1 MPTMSHSLTKNLV
14 LIGGGHSHAIVLKQF
29 GINPLPGVNI
39 TLITNVSHT
48 PYSGMLPGYIAG
60 FYDYHDCHIDL
71 RALARF
77 AHCQILIDHA
87 IALNLSKNQ
96 VICQENKPINFD
108 VVSIDIGSTPNT
120 LLVPGAK
127 DYAIPAKP
135 VPQFF
140 NHWQELLTERKN
152 KPDQLLRLAIVGGG
166 AGGVELALNMQS
178 SLLREEARGKKQE
191 GRSKREEGKKEEGK
205 NREFLEIDL
214 IQSGRE
220 LLPNH
225 NRLVRRRL
233 QEILMSRGIQLYL
246 GETVSKIEP
255 LLRHDRVFFSYLLH
269 CESGLTKEYDRVFWV
284 TQASAAHW
292 LKESG
297 ISTDNN
303 GFILVNDYLQSLSHP
318 QIFAAGDIATMINHP
333 RPKAGVFAVRQGKP
347 LYHNLCR
354 FIQDK
359 PLKPFYP
366 QQQYLSLIGTGD
378 KSAIASRGIFMWES
392 PLLWQWKDRIDRQF
406 MQQFP

>member
-1 MPTMSHSLTKNLV
+1 MPNLGEKPGFFLKLMLTTSHSLTKNLV

-29 GINPLPGVNI
+29 GINPLPGINI

-60 FYDYHDCHIDL
+60 FYDYHDCHINL
-71 RALARF
+71 RSLALF

-87 IALNLSKNQ
+87 IALDLGKNQ

-127 DYAIPAKP
+127 DYTIPAKP
-135 VPQFF
+135 VPQFLK
-140 NHWQELLTERKN
+140 HWQELLTERKN
-152 KPDQLLRLAIVGGG
+152 NPDQLLRLAIVGGG

-178 SLLREEARGKKQE
+178 CLLKEER
-191 GRSKREEGKKEEGK
+191 RRNKEEGIRK
-205 NREFLEIDL
+205 KGEGNNSEFLEISL

-220 LLPNH
+220 LLLSH
-225 NRLVRRRL
+225 NILVRRRL
-233 QEILMSRGIQLYL
+233 QEILISRGIQLYL

-255 LLRHDRVFFSYLLH
+255 LLRRDRALFSYLLH

-333 RPKAGVFAVRQGKP
+333 RPKAGVFAVHQGKP

-354 FIQDK
+354 FIQGK
-359 PLKPFYP
+359 PLKPYYP
-366 QQQYLSLIGTGD
+366 QKQYLSLIGTGD
-378 KSAIASRGIFMWES
+378 KSAIASRGMFMWES
-392 PLLWQWKDRIDRQF
+392 PLLWQ
-406 MQQFP
+406 

>member
-1 MPTMSHSLTKNLV
+1 MPTISHSITKNLV
-14 LIGGGHSHAIVLKQF
+14 LLGGGHSHAIVLKQF
-29 GINPLPGVNI
+29 GINPLPGVNL

-60 FYDYHDCHIDL
+60 FYDYNDCHIDL
-71 RALARF
+71 RSLARF
-77 AHCQILIDHA
+77 AHSQILIDHA
-87 IALNLSKNQ
+87 IALDLSKNK
-96 VICQENKPINFD
+96 VICQENQPIHFD
-108 VVSIDIGSTPNT
+108 IVSIDIGSTPNT
-120 LLVPGAK
+120 RLVPGAK
-127 DYAIPAKP
+127 DYAIAAKP
-135 VPQFF
+135 VPQFL
-140 NHWQELLTERKN
+140 NHWQELLTARKN
-152 KPDQLLRLAIVGGG
+152 NPEQLLRLAIVGGG

-178 SLLREEARGKKQE
+178 GLL
-191 GRSKREEGKKEEGK
+191 KEEG
-205 NREFLEIDL
+205 NNSEFLEIDL

-220 LLPNH
+220 LLPTH
-225 NRLVRRRL
+225 NVLVRRRL
-233 QEILMSRGIQLYL
+233 QEILISRGIQLYL

-255 LLRHDRVFFSYLLH
+255 LLRRDRASYLLH
-269 CESGLTKEYDRVFWV
+269 CESGLTREYDRVFWV
-284 TQASAAHW
+284 TEASAAHW
-292 LKESG
+292 LKKSG
-297 ISTDNN
+297 ICTDNN

-354 FIQDK
+354 FLQDK
-359 PLKPFYP
+359 PLKPYSP

-378 KSAIASRGIFMWES
+378 KSAIASRGMFMWES

>member
-14 LIGGGHSHAIVLKQF
+14 LIGGGHSHAIVLKLF
-29 GINPLPGVNI
+29 GINPLPAVNI

-60 FYDYHDCHIDL
+60 FYDYNDCHIDL
-71 RALARF
+71 RSLARF

-87 IALNLSKNQ
+87 IALDLSKNQ

-108 VVSIDIGSTPNT
+108 VVSLDIGSTPNT

-135 VPQFF
+135 VPQFL

-152 KPDQLLRLAIVGGG
+152 NPDQLLRLAIVGGG

-178 SLLREEARGKKQE
+178 FLLREE
-191 GRSKREEGKKEEGK
+191 GK
-205 NREFLEIDL
+205 NSEFLEISL

-225 NRLVRRRL
+225 NMLVRRRL
-233 QEILMSRGIQLYL
+233 HEILMSRGIQLYL

-255 LLRHDRVFFSYLLH
+255 LFRRDRALFSYRLY
-269 CESGLTKEYDRVFWV
+269 CQSGLTKEYDRVFWV
-284 TQASAAHW
+284 TQASAANW

-359 PLKPFYP
+359 PLKPYYP

-406 MQQFP
+406 MQKFPS

>member
-1 MPTMSHSLTKNLV
+1 MPTTSHSLTKNLV

-60 FYDYHDCHIDL
+60 FYDYNDCHIDL
-71 RALARF
+71 RELARF

-87 IALNLSKNQ
+87 ITLDLGKNQ

-120 LLVPGAK
+120 RLVPGAK
-127 DYAIPAKP
+127 DYTIPAKP
-135 VPQFF
+135 VPQFL
-140 NHWQELLTERKN
+140 NHWQELLTKRKN
-152 KPDQLLRLAIVGGG
+152 NPDQLLRLAIVGGG
-166 AGGVELALNMQS
+166 AGGVELALNMHS
-178 SLLREEARGKKQE
+178 SLLRKE
-191 GRSKREEGKKEEGK
+191 GNNS
-205 NREFLEIDL
+205 EFLEISL

-220 LLPNH
+220 LLPSH
-225 NRLVRRRL
+225 NMLVRRRL

-255 LLRHDRVFFSYLLH
+255 LFRLDSYLLH

-284 TQASAAHW
+284 TQASPAHW

-333 RPKAGVFAVRQGKP
+333 RPKAGVFAVHQGKP

-354 FIQDK
+354 FLQEK
-359 PLKPFYP
+359 PLKPYYP

-406 MQQFP
+406 MQKFSVGAKHS